1 MTFLDLVNNCLRR
14 LREGEVA
21 SVSDTEYSTMVGD
34 FVNDAKHIV
43 ENAYQWA
50 ALRQDLD
57 VTTVASTTTYS
68 LTGASSR
75 SKIVDVW
82 NETSDFGMSY
92 KDKKWF
98 RRREATAPSGKPQYF
113 TYEGVDS
120 SGNIK
125 VRVFPTPDAAYTLEF
140 NAVVPQ
146 ARLSADSDSLLIPE
160 MPVIHLALAMLARER
175 GETGGTSAAELFQI
189 SDRYLKDA
197 IAAEAARHEEEL
209 IYYTV

>member
-1 MTFLDLVNNCLRR
+1 MTYLDLVNNCLRR
-14 LREGEVA
+14 LRESEA
-21 SVSDTEYSTMVGD
+21 SSVSENEYSAMVGD
-34 FVNDAKHIV
+34 FVNDAKHII
-43 ENAYQWA
+43 ENAYQWS
-50 ALRQDLD
+50 ALRQDID
-57 VTTVASTTTYS
+57 VTTVASTKTYS

-82 NETSDFGMSY
+82 NETSDVALTY
-92 KDKKWF
+92 RDKKWF
-98 RRREATAPSGKPQYF
+98 RRREVTAPSGQPAYF
-113 TYEGVDS
+113 TYEGLDA
-120 SGNIK
+120 SGDIK
-125 VRVFPTPDAAYTLEF
+125 VRIFPTPDAAYTLEF

-146 ARLSADSDSLLIPE
+146 DRLSDDSDVLLIPE

-175 GETGGTSAAELFQI
+175 GETGGTASAELFQI